1 MDAQLRGRE
10 RVSRG
15 PGGAQRSA
23 ATAQGRRFPR
33 EETPRAGGT
42 ACRGSSRR
50 CAQGW
55 WAGLGRRGRRWG
67 RGSVEGRVE
76 AGKRGHPV
84 GVQAGP
90 GWRRRLSG
98 WAPVLHLPTPLQ
110 AQGRPVDLR
119 NPMPGGDA
127 PAPFPLLSYGTPG
140 CHSKSPGFVPSVW
153 ATALH
158 GAVWP
163 GTRPTPGAPDSA
175 IHVGNDPR
183 PRECPTDGT
192 RATAGECTGLRS
204 GRPGRLKG
212 RSRSSHPQGPVS
224 TQGRVR
230 DRAPNKALERRQ
242 TATSRGKAGQRA
254 GPQCADRMGRQ

>member
-42 ACRGSSRR
+42 ACRGSSRCCAR
-50 CAQGW
+50 AQGW

-76 AGKRGHPV
+76 AGKREHPV
-84 GVQAGP
+84 GVQAGR
-90 GWRRRLSG
+90 GCRRRLSG

-127 PAPFPLLSYGTPG
+127 PATFPLLSYGTPG
-140 CHSKSPGFVPSVW
+140 PEQIARLCPQCLGHSPAWSCVAWHTAYPGSPRFC
-153 ATALH
+153 
-158 GAVWP
+158 
-163 GTRPTPGAPDSA
+163 
-175 IHVGNDPR
+175 R
-183 PRECPTDGT
+183 PRW
-192 RATAGECTGLRS
+192 
-204 GRPGRLKG
+204 K
-212 RSRSSHPQGPVS
+212 
-224 TQGRVR
+224 
-230 DRAPNKALERRQ
+230 
-242 TATSRGKAGQRA
+242 
-254 GPQCADRMGRQ
+254 